1 MEILGIDVGGTGIK
15 GAIVNVETG
24 TLVSEKHR
32 IPTPQGAMPADVADV
47 VNQLVQHFN
56 WKGKVGCGFPAI
68 IAHGTALSSGNI
80 DKSWRGTNVEEL
92 FSKRTGLDFKV
103 ANDADVASIAEM
115 HFGIGKG
122 VNGTVITITI
132 GTGIGSGLFCDG
144 NLVPNVELG
153 HMTYKKYKAIEHFAA
168 DSARKRENLTY
179 EEWGKRFNK
188 FLKLVELIFSP
199 DLIILGGGASKK
211 LHKFKEQLTV
221 KVPVVA
227 AQFENN
233 AGIVGAALCVEE
245 KSIH

>member
-1 MEILGIDVGGTGIK
+1 MEILGIDVGGSGIK

-24 TLVSEKHR
+24 KLITEKHR
-32 IPTPQGAMPADVADV
+32 IPTPQGAKPADVADV
-47 VNQLVQHFN
+47 VNQLVAHFD

-68 IAHGTALSSGNI
+68 ISHGTALSSGNI
-80 DKSWRGTNVEEL
+80 DKSWRGTNVEAL

-122 VNGTVITITI
+122 KDGTVITITI
-132 GTGIGSGLFCDG
+132 GTGLGSGLFSNG
-144 NLVPNVELG
+144 VLVPNIELG
-153 HMTYKKYKAIEHFAA
+153 HMSYKKYKAIEHFAA
-168 DSARKRENLTY
+168 DSARKRDNLTY

-188 FLKLVELIFSP
+188 FLKLVEVMFSP
-199 DLIILGGGASKK
+199 A
-211 LHKFKEQLTV
+211 
-221 KVPVVA
+221 PVVA

-233 AGIVGAALCVEE
+233 AGIVGAALCVVE